1 MIAPLRLS
9 LQVAGD
15 ALHCMLGHA
24 TLSRRHTIPFDGAR
38 TQTLARAVVAT
49 LRRAT
54 HERALADRN
63 LADLR
68 QAGEALYL
76 ALLPGE
82 VREALR
88 VHKGPLQ
95 LELDE
100 HLVTVPW
107 ELLFDGELFL
117 CRRCDVGRV
126 VATPQPLRGQPARS
140 VARPLRMLVL
150 ASDPGGTLPAV
161 AAEGEALCTAMDV
174 QGGVMAML
182 MADADPEQVRRHLK
196 DYDAV
201 HFAGHAH
208 HDPATPAASGWRL
221 RGGDFTANDVV
232 ALAGGSPLPLIVFA
246 NACRSTE
253 TDAWVGD
260 DPGKVYGLA
269 NAFLLAGVRYYV
281 GTQWDVTDG
290 SGQELGVRFWAGIAD
305 GLAVGAALRRARDE
319 VATASGEGALGWA
332 PYVLYGDP
340 SFAPLGSP
348 AATAGMSQLFPRP
361 GSLARRPSAPYKR
374 VLPQTLKPPPRRAP
388 RRTRTIALV
397 AATATLALLAG
408 VLLAHRF
415 LWPRYG
421 APRPEQH
428 TLALLGVGTGT
439 SLEGGAE
446 AHAAALESC
455 LLAALAKRGPHR
467 LVDRAR
473 ISALKRERGA
483 ELARL
488 GSTGAAQAGR
498 ELRADYVIY
507 GEVAVVSGKP
517 FFSIF
522 CANPATHQVVFG
534 DNLDGL
540 DAKGC
545 DALGRRLL
553 DRLDALGRQSRSEE
567 R

>member
-1 MIAPLRLS
+1 MSGPLRLS

-15 ALHCMLGHA
+15 ALHCLLGHA
-24 TLSRRHTIPFDGAR
+24 TLSRRHTIPFDRAR
-38 TQTLARAVVAT
+38 TQGLAREVVAT

-76 ALLPGE
+76 ALLPAE

-88 VHKGPLQ
+88 GHQGALL

-100 HLVTVPW
+100 ILVTVPW
-107 ELLFDGELFL
+107 ELLFDGQQFL
-117 CRRCDVGRV
+117 CRRLDLGRV
-126 VATPQPLRGQPARS
+126 VATAQPLRGQPARS

-150 ASDPGGTLPAV
+150 AVDPSGALPAV
-161 AAEGEALCTAMDV
+161 AAEGEALCAAMDAHP
-174 QGGVMAML
+174 GVRALL
-182 MADADPEQVRRHLK
+182 MADADPETVRRHLK
-196 DYDAV
+196 EYDAV

-208 HDPATPAASGWRL
+208 HDPATPSASGWRL
-221 RGGDFTANDVV
+221 RGSDLTAADVV

-246 NACRSTE
+246 NACRSTA

-260 DPGKVYGLA
+260 DPAQVYGLA

-281 GTQWDVTDG
+281 GTQWDITDG
-290 SGQELGVRFWAGIAD
+290 SGQELGVRFWGGIAA

-319 VATASGEGALGWA
+319 VATAGGEGRLGWA

-340 SFAPLGSP
+340 SFAPLGAP
-348 AATAGMSQLFPRP
+348 AAAAGVSQMFPRP

-374 VLPQTLKPPPRRAP
+374 VSPETLRPPPRRT
-388 RRTRTIALV
+388 RRTFTIALV
-397 AATATLALLAG
+397 TGVATLGLIAGGLLG
-408 VLLAHRF
+408 HRLLGGRG
-415 LWPRYG
+415 R
-421 APRPEQH
+421 APRGETR

-455 LLAALAKRGPHR
+455 LLASLARRGQHR

-483 ELARL
+483 ELVRL
-488 GSTGAAQAGR
+488 GTTSAAEAGR
-498 ELRADYVIY
+498 ELRADYVVY

-522 CANPATHQVVFG
+522 CADPNTHQVVFG

-540 DAKGC
+540 DSRGC
-545 DALGRRLL
+545 DALGGRLL
-553 DRLDALGRQSRSEE
+553 DRLDELGRAARSE
-567 R
+567 